1 MKIAGQ
7 KAIKFATGASNW
19 DYYFNFP
26 WSDCPKAAYFWAVA
40 KPESGAGTSHYGD
53 IRHVKNMLE
62 LGYFDGELTKAG
74 KRLMAADG
82 HKDYYMQGLVFG
94 VDALPE
100 EVTR

>member
-40 KPESGAGTSHYGD
+40 EPESGAGTSHYGD
-53 IRHVKNMLE
+53 IRHVKHMMD
-62 LGYFDGELTKAG
+62 LGYFDGKLTKAG
-74 KRLMAADG
+74 EKLLAADG

-94 VDALPE
+94 VDTLPE